1 MSLLPIALGVASGRS
16 IVSTYYSATRKN
28 EVHREVASFAHLV
41 IPTTKAYYKAYR
53 ALNAIPE
60 VINSEYGS
68 YWLQPGK
75 IQLVCVGH
83 LLLHGIS
90 ALTSGPNGPRD
101 TTGYGGGSRNYS
113 KDHDS
118 RLPVLIS
125 RIAPVVLVIAQLGLV
140 YLDYRRG
147 ETMKATVTVITCGAT
162 VLAHNYHSVD
172 TLLNAVYV
180 IALGFILLKGS
191 NFKRLETLYK
201 VAMYMKG

>member
-125 RIAPVVLVIAQLGLV
+125 RIAPVVLVIAQLGSSWGDDEGNSNSH
-140 YLDYRRG
+140 YLWCNGSCTQLSQCRYAIKCCLRNSFRF
-147 ETMKATVTVITCGAT
+147 
-162 VLAHNYHSVD
+162 HS
-172 TLLNAVYV
+172 
-180 IALGFILLKGS
+180 S
-191 NFKRLETLYK
+191 
-201 VAMYMKG
+201 

>member
-1 MSLLPIALGVASGRS
+1 MSLLPIALGIASGRS
-16 IVSTYYSATRKN
+16 MVDTYYSATRRN
-28 EVHREVASFAHLV
+28 EEKREVASFAHLV
-41 IPTTKAYYKAYR
+41 IPTTKAYYKAFR

-60 VINSEYGS
+60 VVSSEYGS

-75 IQLVCVGH
+75 VQLVCAGH
-83 LLLHGIS
+83 LLLHAIS
-90 ALTSGPNGPRD
+90 AVFSGPSGQYYAYVGR
-101 TTGYGGGSRNYS
+101 TYS

-125 RIAPVVLVIAQLGLV
+125 RIAPVILVIAQLGLV

-147 ETMKATVTVITCGAT
+147 QTLKATVTVIACGAT
-162 VLAHNYHSVD
+162 LVAHQDQKVN

-180 IALGFILLKGS
+180 IALGVILIKGS

-201 VAMYMKG
+201 VTMFIKGL